1 MKYGTKTMKMETI
14 IDRQDRKENGRKEE
28 GEDQNKRLL
37 FTHHDS
43 SQQEKNGLKMLIIRI
58 F

>member
-1 MKYGTKTMKMETI
+1 MKMETI